1 MGVKDATEDY
11 LEKEYTIA
19 EYIALE
25 EVSEMKH
32 EYRSGRVYAM
42 SGGTINHGIIG
53 GNIFRVLGNTIEN
66 EGKDCIV
73 INSDVKIF
81 SEKDDVFVYPDTTIV
96 CGGMETSEKEKN
108 AITNPMIIVEV
119 LSKSTGNYDR
129 GDKFRLYRSFPSF
142 KEYIL
147 IDQDKPVVD
156 ILFRDENNQWRFAS
170 YVGLEANVYIN
181 SLDIHIP
188 MTKIYKNAQDLE
200 NPNLKMKL

>member
-1 MGVKDATEDY
+1 MGIEDTNY
-11 LEKEYTIA
+11 LDKIYTIE

-32 EYRSGRVYAM
+32 EYQAGRIRAM

-53 GNIFRVLGNTIEN
+53 GNIFRSLANNISN
-66 EGKDCIV
+66 SGKNCIA
-73 INSDVKIF
+73 INNDVKVF
-81 SEKDDVFVYPDTTIV
+81 SEKDDMFVYPDTTVV
-96 CGGMETSEKEKN
+96 CGGIETSEKEKN
-108 AITNPMIIVEV
+108 SITNPMIIVEV

-147 IDQDKPVVD
+147 IDQDKPTVD
-156 ILFRDENNQWRFAS
+156 ILFRDDNNQWKIAG
-170 YVGLEANVYIN
+170 YVGLDKEVYIN

-188 MTKIYKNAQDLE
+188 MAEIYENTTDLKD
-200 NPNLKMKL
+200 PNLKMNL